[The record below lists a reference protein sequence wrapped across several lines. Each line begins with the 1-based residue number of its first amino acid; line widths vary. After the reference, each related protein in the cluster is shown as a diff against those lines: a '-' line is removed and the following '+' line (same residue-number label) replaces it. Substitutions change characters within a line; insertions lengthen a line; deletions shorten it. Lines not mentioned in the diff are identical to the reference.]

1 MTRKR
6 TRRNGNQTY
15 VPDDRLIQHCSS
27 LYCWESAKLTAV
39 LSQFGRLPEAGQEH
53 LIRCLAQALGRYKM
67 LGKNVRRITPSE
79 IRRLLDRIETHARNL
94 LLELGIN
101 PNDRL
106 VPAFQDTL
114 SERSPW
120 ERLRS
125 LVKQSSNG
133 PVTLMQLIAVGIDT
147 ADIAAANAE

>member
-1 MTRKR
+1 
-6 TRRNGNQTY
+6 
-15 VPDDRLIQHCSS
+15 
-27 LYCWESAKLTAV
+27 
-39 LSQFGRLPEAGQEH
+39 
-53 LIRCLAQALGRYKM
+53 M

-79 IRRLLDRIETHARNL
+79 VRRRLARVETHARNL

-106 VPAFQDTL
+106 VRAFQDTL

-125 LVKQSSNG
+125 LVKPSSKG
-133 PVTLMQLIAVGIDT
+133 PVALMQLVGVGIDT